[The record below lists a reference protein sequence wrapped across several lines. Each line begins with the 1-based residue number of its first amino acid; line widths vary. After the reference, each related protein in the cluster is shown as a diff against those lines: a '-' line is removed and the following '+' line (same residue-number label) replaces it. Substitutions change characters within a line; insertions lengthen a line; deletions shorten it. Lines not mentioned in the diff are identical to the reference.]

1 MRVVLCHH
9 CWTWEF
15 FQGAAC
21 PDCHH
26 LLSLDD
32 PDPTAEELS
41 QRLGTVVM
49 RLGEVAWER
58 DKLPTHGEV
67 WGTTTGLIYW
77 PLLSLL
83 PNGSIVPTERVRVQE
98 MSWSLMSLWKSRS
111 SQIQTT
117 QDEQQHVS
125 FPADR
130 EEMGQSFL
138 NTPGAAFFSRENLVK
153 VQCRGRNWMLFRTP
167 GRSVRMKC
175 VSSPAEWK
183 PAWHAFLQ
191 QDTWRQLS
199 RRIS

>member
-9 CWTWEF
+9 CWAWVY

-21 PDCHH
+21 PECHQ

-32 PDPTAEELS
+32 PDPTAMELS
-41 QRLGTVVM
+41 QRFGKVVM

-58 DKLPTHGEV
+58 EKLPAHGEV

-77 PLLSLL
+77 PLLSHL
-83 PNGSIVPTERVRVQE
+83 PNGSIVPTERVPARE
-98 MSWSLMSLWKSRS
+98 TSWSLWPLWKSRTTGTPAS
-111 SQIQTT
+111 SGDDHENAVLTDQT
-117 QDEQQHVS
+117 DL
-125 FPADR
+125 
-130 EEMGQSFL
+130 GQSFL
-138 NTPGAAFFSRENLVK
+138 SAPGAAFFPRENLVK

-175 VSSPAEWK
+175 FSPPAEWK

-191 QDTWRQLS
+191 QDTWRQLI